1 MTDYLIQEQTTEP
14 DEYADESVVLE
25 AFAAMQASYSYLEY
39 MDRLLAINE
48 FCISTDIECP
58 SIIQEGDF
66 GNAVLSF
73 FQNIWDW
80 ICGLVRSMVGYF
92 NTISLSRIIKAL
104 KKTSKSELT
113 IKQHDE
119 FFVTAF
125 GMRMSLV
132 LIDDFA
138 EVLNI
143 INKKGLDDHRDEVIK
158 LLQQIIDGDI
168 PSVKKA
174 KEHSRSGETVKLK
187 GCPYDLEIPDEYF
200 TFKSGKKIDLGDK
213 KDNKEAVYSVEVLIM
228 FINDIND
235 IDIPKTGK
243 KILKKLEYEKDDVK
257 KNGSIDKE
265 VQRLIRRAANN
276 IAKLYDK
283 SFGMFC
289 SGLRD
294 VISENKIKLDEQDK
308 AFLERTGKSKRTG
321 RDQSH
326 PLGKT
331 DTELLRA
338 IATL

>member
-1 MTDYLIQEQTTEP
+1 MLSMTDYLIQEQTTEP
-14 DEYADESVVLE
+14 EEYADESVVLE

-66 GNAVLSF
+66 GDAVLSF

-143 INKKGLDDHRDEVIK
+143 INKKRLDDSRDEIIK

-168 PSVKKA
+168 PSIKKA
-174 KEHSRSGETVKLK
+174 KEHSKSGKTVTLK
-187 GCPYDLEIPDEYF
+187 GCPYDLEIPDEF
-200 TFKSGKKIDLGDK
+200 FGPETEKDSSEDK
-213 KDNKEAVYSVEVLIM
+213 KD
-228 FINDIND
+228 
-235 IDIPKTGK
+235 
-243 KILKKLEYEKDDVK
+243 
-257 KNGSIDKE
+257 DKE
-265 VQRLIRRAANN
+265 PIYPVENLIN
-276 IAKLYDK
+276 L
-283 SFGMFC
+283 
-289 SGLRD
+289 
-294 VISENKIKLDEQDK
+294 IS
-308 AFLERTGKSKRTG
+308 
-321 RDQSH
+321 
-326 PLGKT
+326 
-331 DTELLRA
+331 
-338 IATL
+338 